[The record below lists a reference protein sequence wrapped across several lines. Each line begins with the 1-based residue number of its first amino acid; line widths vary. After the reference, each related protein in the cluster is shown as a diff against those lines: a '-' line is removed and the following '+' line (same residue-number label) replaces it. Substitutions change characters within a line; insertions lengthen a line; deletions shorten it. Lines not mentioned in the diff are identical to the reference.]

1 MGWIFVEVHS
11 SNIEWDLRCF
21 EVDTES
27 RHKNEENCR
36 SYIQRF
42 LVELDRRFRSSRLQ
56 EDLSVLFDPA
66 YLQKNANHVSRIGY
80 GRDQLNSLSKR
91 YRSLAGFDS
100 LNVIN
105 EWESMRPSLA
115 SYIAMEGRTCP
126 RKEFWKEFIVVQQ
139 VICNSFV
146 DDYRNVMLLMNTY
159 LISPT
164 NSAECERGF
173 SASNRIQTNG
183 RSRLMIDTLN
193 ALLTVRLL
201 LPEDIRR
208 YEQDAEKKLIPYCL
222 VISSS
227 RCHQVIEKTFNLW
240 NDSDENRRWR
250 RTTLIIDVPDDYEP
264 ARQTRPN
271 RMKRIQTQTVKH
283 SDFEPNR
290 PKRPKATA
298 VRCANGCPRVVSH
311 EDPFQ
316 NDAIQCCHSFEFYSW
331 IDDVQGCSRWLCN
344 YCRIKLSIPTDSTS
358 WFCSDHVDMHRED
371 DASAEES
378 SKKF

>member
-1 MGWIFVEVHS
+1 MMQDDNISYSILMEKIHEKKSVLHGWLSSAQPSTARQDESNHQGSAISVS
-11 SNIEWDLRCF
+11 SNQWGGSLSKYIQATSNGTYGAF

-42 LVELDRRFRSSRLQ
+42 LVELDRRFRSSRIQ
-56 EDLSVLFDPA
+56 EDFSVLFDPA
-66 YLQKNANHVSRIGY
+66 YLQKNEKHVSRIGY

-91 YRSLAGFDS
+91 YRSLVGFDS

-115 SYIAMEGRTCP
+115 SYISMEGRKCP

-139 VICNSFV
+139 VICNSFI

-193 ALLTVRLL
+193 TLLTVRLL

-208 YEQDAEKKLIPYCL
+208 YQQDAEKKLIPYFL
-222 VISSS
+222 VVSSS

-240 NDSDENRRWR
+240 NDSDGNRRWR
-250 RTTLIIDVPDDYEP
+250 RTTLMIDVPINAFSMQLFKPVYLP
-264 ARQTRPN
+264 
-271 RMKRIQTQTVKH
+271 
-283 SDFEPNR
+283 
-290 PKRPKATA
+290 
-298 VRCANGCPRVVSH
+298 
-311 EDPFQ
+311 
-316 NDAIQCCHSFEFYSW
+316 
-331 IDDVQGCSRWLCN
+331 
-344 YCRIKLSIPTDSTS
+344 
-358 WFCSDHVDMHRED
+358 
-371 DASAEES
+371 
-378 SKKF
+378 